1 MFEAIKR
8 VCLKAS
14 SVYVWSPQA
23 CMNVCLISQ
32 KSLGFKNPLE
42 NALLE
47 HSCSLFWSCVRGG
60 VLWRSPQACMYVC
73 LNRSSVYVC
82 MYVWIPRSCMYVWIP
97 RSCMYVCLKPSS
109 VYVWRPQACM
119 FERVCLSVYVC
130 MPQTYIHKPNIH
142 TQLVDLPYRKAF
154 QEALERVCMFKNPL
168 PVMKKRSNI
177 HEKHA

>member
-1 MFEAIKR
+1 MDFKQAIKR

-60 VLWRSPQACMYVC
+60 TLEKP
-73 LNRSSVYVC
+73 SSMYVC
-82 MYVWIPRSCMYVWIP
+82 MYVWIAQACMYA
-97 RSCMYVCLKPSS
+97 CMFEFLDRVCMFEFLDR
-109 VYVWRPQACM
+109 VCMYVWRPQACM

>member
-1 MFEAIKR
+1 MRRANSEYVCMYVWIPRACMYACLKPTSVYVCMFEATKR

-60 VLWRSPQACMYVC
+60 TLEKP
-73 LNRSSVYVC
+73 SSMYVC
-82 MYVWIPRSCMYVWIP
+82 MYVWIAQACMYACMFEFLDRVCMFEFLD
-97 RSCMYVCLKPSS
+97 RVCMYVCLKASS
-109 VYVWRPQACM
+109 VYVWACM
-119 FERVCLSVYVC
+119 FERVCMYAS
-130 MPQTYIHKPNIH
+130 NIH
-142 TQLVDLPYRKAF
+142 T
-154 QEALERVCMFKNPL
+154 
-168 PVMKKRSNI
+168 
-177 HEKHA
+177 

>member
-1 MFEAIKR
+1 MDFKQAIKR

-60 VLWRSPQACMYVC
+60 TLEKPSSMYVC
-73 LNRSSVYVC
+73 MFESLKRVCMHVCLNSSIVYVC
-82 MYVWIPRSCMYVWIP
+82 MFEAHKR
-97 RSCMYVCLKPSS
+97 VCLKASS
-109 VYVWRPQACM
+109 VYVWACM

>member
-1 MFEAIKR
+1 M
-8 VCLKAS
+8 
-14 SVYVWSPQA
+14 SV
-23 CMNVCLISQ
+23 
-32 KSLGFKNPLE
+32 
-42 NALLE
+42 
-47 HSCSLFWSCVRGG
+47 R
-60 VLWRSPQACMYVC
+60 
-73 LNRSSVYVC
+73 
-82 MYVWIPRSCMYVWIP
+82 
-97 RSCMYVCLKPSS
+97 LKPSS

-177 HEKHA
+177 HETHAQSSTLFTDESSFRVCLSVFPWQADGFQTYTVINTYQHLSSRRLSSMYVCLKTICLWWKLASNIHEHTGTHPQ

>member
-1 MFEAIKR
+1 MFEGLKR
-8 VCLKAS
+8 ACLKPS
-14 SVYVWSPQA
+14 SVYE
-23 CMNVCLISQ
+23 CMSNFTKKFGVQ
-32 KSLGFKNPLE
+32 KPFGK
-42 NALLE
+42 
-47 HSCSLFWSCVRGG
+47 
-60 VLWRSPQACMYVC
+60 RSPGAFLFTFLVLCEGYFGEA
-73 LNRSSVYVC
+73 LKHVC
-82 MYVWIPRSCMYVWIP
+82 MYVWIAQACMYA
-97 RSCMYVCLKPSS
+97 CMFEFLDRVCMFEFLDR
-109 VYVWRPQACM
+109 VCMYVWRPQACM

>member
-1 MFEAIKR
+1 MDFKQAIKR

-14 SVYVWSPQA
+14 SVYVCSPRA

-60 VLWRSPQACMYVC
+60 YFGEALKHVCVYVRIAQACMYAC
-73 LNRSSVYVC
+73 MFEFLDRVC
-82 MYVWIPRSCMYVWIP
+82 MFEFLDRVCM
-97 RSCMYVCLKPSS
+97 
-109 VYVWRPQACM
+109 YVWRPQACI
-119 FERVCLSVYVC
+119 FDRVCLSVYVC

-142 TQLVDLPYRKAF
+142 TQLVDLPYRKAV